1 MYWVYGYYSFI
12 CSQLS
17 RKNYIRYLRRL
28 YICSLKCK
36 QSVNVIGYFKT
47 SSLRSIKA
55 NMLSQFFLTLKWKRW
70 KHRTLLSFS
79 DTRGLN
85 TKGME
90 AERAV
95 NTKYFEGDFLTFS
108 SHWLRVFIQSANV
121 FCFPFLVKVNF
132 SNFPT
137 GRDFLSMIL
146 QNGGYNYY
154 WRVLSTST
162 CFSGMSWIR
171 VVHFEFPLKKLCF

>member
-1 MYWVYGYYSFI
+1 
-12 CSQLS
+12 
-17 RKNYIRYLRRL
+17 
-28 YICSLKCK
+28 
-36 QSVNVIGYFKT
+36 
-47 SSLRSIKA
+47 
-55 NMLSQFFLTLKWKRW
+55 MLSQFFLTLKWKRW

-146 QNGGYNYY
+146 QNGGYIIDEFCLLVPVVVFQEWVEYKLYILNFLYNNCVFRIDVKHW
-154 WRVLSTST
+154 WRYSKKKTLLLTYKVITHLIELTQVLCYLPVTSAY
-162 CFSGMSWIR
+162 SYIYM
-171 VVHFEFPLKKLCF
+171 

>member
-1 MYWVYGYYSFI
+1 MG
-12 CSQLS
+12 
-17 RKNYIRYLRRL
+17 
-28 YICSLKCK
+28 
-36 QSVNVIGYFKT
+36 
-47 SSLRSIKA
+47 
-55 NMLSQFFLTLKWKRW
+55 
-70 KHRTLLSFS
+70 
-79 DTRGLN
+79 
-85 TKGME
+85 

-146 QNGGYNYY
+146 QNGGYIIDEFCLL
-154 WRVLSTST
+154 VP
-162 CFSGMSWIR
+162 
-171 VVHFEFPLKKLCF
+171 VVVFQE